1 MPSSFP
7 GIGENSLNKPGSS
20 VVEQFS
26 QLHWYSPT
34 RVQFKE
40 MHGIVG
46 CPAKNVKTLV
56 ITDEEELA
64 RKLVFVL
71 SYFIRCSQVFEREM
85 KFLDTDF
92 HSIKYRINKND
103 VPKKTEQEEVT
114 TSKVLIMSKSS
125 SSPSLE
131 PKNTKNQSMK
141 KSKSFIC
148 SLSEME
154 NQAHETYSHSPNE
167 KVNFLI
173 GENENLNINSEVGG
187 ECLDSSQLDEC
198 QSSMD
203 SEMRSLHIDD
213 PGVIITKGV
222 SVSMTTEEAV
232 PEDCINITEV
242 PLIPF
247 EVTSSSPAPLPSLIC
262 CNDQYMPGSVLQ
274 VHKTKLFNSIHL
286 SISGLLQSRREL
298 EGVPAI
304 RSASH
309 SQQSYCEWWC
319 K

>member
-1 MPSSFP
+1 M
-7 GIGENSLNKPGSS
+7 GGMGENSLNKPGSS

-71 SYFIRCSQVFEREM
+71 SYFIRCSQVFEREL
-85 KFLDTDF
+85 KFLDTDV

-103 VPKKTEQEEVT
+103 VPKKTEKEEVT

-148 SLSEME
+148 PLSEME
-154 NQAHETYSHSPNE
+154 NQAHKTYSHSPNE

-198 QSSMD
+198 QSSME
-203 SEMRSLHIDD
+203 SEMKSLHIDD
-213 PGVIITKGV
+213 PGAIITKGV

-232 PEDCINITEV
+232 PEDGINITEV
-242 PLIPF
+242 PLTPF
-247 EVTSSSPAPLPSLIC
+247 EVTSSS
-262 CNDQYMPGSVLQ
+262 
-274 VHKTKLFNSIHL
+274 
-286 SISGLLQSRREL
+286 
-298 EGVPAI
+298 
-304 RSASH
+304 
-309 SQQSYCEWWC
+309 
-319 K
+319 